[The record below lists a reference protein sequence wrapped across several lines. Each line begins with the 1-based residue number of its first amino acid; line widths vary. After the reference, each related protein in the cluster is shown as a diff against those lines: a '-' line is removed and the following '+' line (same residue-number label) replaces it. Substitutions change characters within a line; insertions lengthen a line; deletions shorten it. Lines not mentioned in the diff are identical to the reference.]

1 MLETR
6 GQNSTQ
12 SKRAVLQAAVLAPA
26 HDAGLRGL
34 AEAKAAAELARH
46 IVEAEQARDTL
57 IADEA
62 KNVGARTTAA
72 GSAADEG
79 ERNPD
84 MIPIL
89 IGIGLGSV
97 ALVAFGGIATLMGLW
112 R

>member
-62 KNVGARTTAA
+62 KNAGARTT
-72 GSAADEG
+72 AADEG